1 MSLQPQPN
9 NDNTMITL
17 SSGIFI
23 EVPIWC
29 WYVLKMVDDNNT
41 NCTIMVDKH
50 VIVQTRSPSLTAWR
64 TGLSEGSYKKIPISR
79 KIMVQLF
86 VSRNSFFFARIC
98 RCDYN
103 VLWYICV
110 CACVGGTLCSL
121 VVRTAHC
128 NIHTGHRSSITGSLC
143 IRLDGAII
151 ATHHHTHDT
160 RMR

>member
-1 MSLQPQPN
+1 
-9 NDNTMITL
+9 
-17 SSGIFI
+17 
-23 EVPIWC
+23 
-29 WYVLKMVDDNNT
+29 MVEDNNT

-50 VIVQTRSPSLTAWR
+50 VIVQTRSPSLTAWC
-64 TGLSEGSYKKIPISR
+64 TGLSEGSYKNIPISR

-98 RCDYN
+98 RCGYN

-143 IRLDGAII
+143 IRLDCAII